1 MIHLSND
8 APFVLTQ
15 ELNLQAG
22 LFVYFEAA
30 KDISNQRN
38 FSEAQRDQFTRDMLN
53 AIASGELKTR
63 NNVGTMLDKPT
74 DNSIKLIVHFRDI
87 NIWLEKR
94 ADAFH
99 WKPTL
104 CMSSDCLIDELDE
117 KSVSAQYLSSTIS
130 QITQDS
136 AILKKSVLIQ
146 NYKKIWTKIESD
158 FHDSSSNG
166 LSNSAKEPGHGMWN
180 VAKALEWAKQRGK
193 LINREKVTRKRLAT
207 PFSGL

>member
-104 CMSSDCLIDELDE
+104 CMSSDGLIDELDE
-117 KSVSAQYLSSTIS
+117 KSDSAQYLSSAIS

-166 LSNSAKEPGHGMWN
+166 LSNSAKERGHGMWN

>member
-74 DNSIKLIVHFRDI
+74 DNSIKLIVHLRDI

-99 WKPTL
+99 WNPTL
-104 CMSSDCLIDELDE
+104 CMSSDGLIDELDE
-117 KSVSAQYLSSTIS
+117 KSDSAQFLSSTIS

-136 AILKKSVLIQ
+136 AILKKSVLIL
-146 NYKKIWTKIESD
+146 NYKKNWTKIESD

-166 LSNSAKEPGHGMWN
+166 LSKFAKEPVHGMWN
-180 VAKALEWAKQRGK
+180 VAKALEWAKQRGR
-193 LINREKVTRKRLAT
+193 LINGEKVTRKRLAT

>member
-30 KDISNQRN
+30 KDIGNQRN

-74 DNSIKLIVHFRDI
+74 DNSIKLIVHLRDI

-94 ADAFH
+94 ADAFQ
-99 WKPTL
+99 
-104 CMSSDCLIDELDE
+104 

-193 LINREKVTRKRLAT
+193 LINREKVTLKRLAT

>member
-53 AIASGELKTR
+53 AIANGELKTR
-63 NNVGTMLDKPT
+63 NNVGTMLDKPI

-104 CMSSDCLIDELDE
+104 CMSSDGLIDELDE
-117 KSVSAQYLSSTIS
+117 KSDSAQYLSSTIS

-166 LSNSAKEPGHGMWN
+166 LSKFAKEPVHGMWN